1 MKLGTK
7 LFGAFLVVCLLGA
20 AVSAIGIR
28 NASTINDA
36 ADLMYARDLTGLSEI
51 KEANIGL
58 LYVGRA
64 LRNALL
70 APTDALRAEEVRAP
84 IGPLTGAPAYRVVP
98 VGGNARILSQIE
110 WEFAITPKVG
120 GWPWVGALFVDTGAV
135 FDGFQRFGWNDVR
148 FSVGI
153 SLVRLLTQFGALS
166 LDYAYPLVM
175 PGQDSLVQ
183 SERWKREPW
192 YVHFPGRIHFNW
204 GMPISL

>member
-1 MKLGTK
+1 VWLKP
-7 LFGAFLVVCLLGA
+7 FGPALRVRGWL
-20 AVSAIGIR
+20 AVW
-28 NASTINDA
+28 DA
-36 ADLMYARDLTGLSEI
+36 ALQLEDEPARQLRLSDARPALPVVERYYAGGDSSTRGLRRRCP
-51 KEANIGL
+51 A
-58 LYVGRA
+58 GRGSSCA
-64 LRNALL
+64 DWAADR
-70 APTDALRAEEVRAP
+70 
-84 IGPLTGAPAYRVVP
+84 GPAYRVVP

-110 WEFAITPKVG
+110 WEFAITPKIG

-192 YVHFPGRIHFNW
+192 YAHFPGRIHFNW